1 MSRKRTKRR
10 GSYQSLAEVQEDSAM
25 RMAGDAITEDQ
36 VKQALAD
43 TIIADIRGET
53 AIDAAMQDAMEYL
66 PRRRSQLAALGTTE
80 EQLNKL
86 QDLGGV
92 PAPLVTK
99 YNDGEIRQHTEYTID
114 PTTEQKL
121 VVGYMNPDA
130 PDQVLTTTYGVRGI
144 DPSAGHQAEPAM
156 ANALRLLGYNVNQQH
171 DPQLT
176 GYNRRTGRPY
186 SYTEGKSDLQA
197 SKDGGVKNVDVMVDR
212 VDEKTVPLPLYTSLS
227 PASGSSREA
236 ERMIKSRL
244 SQQGNADVRSAVEG
258 LVSEG
263 QLGPKDNKRAGK
275 LMRADTSV
283 FTGDA
288 IYDELIMPGYSREV
302 MNRPRG
308 ISPQNVPTPPS
319 AISSVNLR
327 QALNA
332 LAQGKAEKVKYNT
345 NYGYN
350 RTGPERLQVKPE
362 FVRTTEAGITD
373 AVAQHPILQQ
383 LLDTQTAGT
392 LEIKPTK
399 LF

>member
-1 MSRKRTKRR
+1 MGRRKTKKR
-10 GSYQSLAEVQEDSAM
+10 GSYQSLTEVQEDSAM
-25 RMAGDAITEDQ
+25 RMAGDAITEDK
-36 VKQALAD
+36 VKEALAD
-43 TIIADIRGET
+43 TIIAELRGET

-66 PRRRSQLAALGTTE
+66 PRRHSQLAALGTTE
-80 EQLNKL
+80 KQLNRL

-99 YNDGEIRQHTEYTID
+99 HSDGEVRQHTEYIVD
-114 PTTEQKL
+114 PTTEQQV

-130 PDQVLTTTYGVRGI
+130 PDQVLTTTFGARGI
-144 DPSAGHQAEPAM
+144 DPSAGHQSEPAM
-156 ANALRLLGYNVNQQH
+156 ANALRLLGYKVNQHH
-171 DPQLT
+171 DPQIT

-186 SYTEGKSDLQA
+186 TYTEGKSDLQA
-197 SKDGGVKNVDVMVDR
+197 SKDGLVKNIDVMVDSI
-212 VDEKTVPLPLYTSLS
+212 DDKTVPLPLYTSLS

-244 SQQGNADVRSAVEG
+244 SQQGDADIRSAVEG

-263 QLGPKDNKRAGK
+263 LLVPKDSKRAGK
-275 LMRADTSV
+275 MMRADTSV

-288 IYDELIMPGYSREV
+288 IYDELIMPGYNREV

-327 QALNA
+327 QALDA

-362 FVRTTEAGITD
+362 FVRTTEAGIKD
-373 AVAQHPILQQ
+373 AVAEHPILQQ

-392 LEIKPTK
+392 LELRPAK